1 MTTKR
6 TRRAKC
12 NHCGML
18 VIEDWLINAK
28 DCDDY
33 QNNYGDDDD
42 TLVWVD
48 RNDNAMCY
56 GTNFTVAHATDK
68 EVRGN

>member
-12 NHCGML
+12 NHCQML

-33 QNNYGDDDD
+33 QNNYYEDDD

-68 EVRGN
+68 QVRGN